1 MIRPHLIV
9 LMFLSL
15 GLAACASSPS
25 TQTPSGFS
33 SPIPNR
39 LTSPDNG
46 QGGDQGPTVP
56 SQTAPQ
62 MQVVLVPSELVIG
75 PNRFAVGLFDLSG
88 RMISEA
94 AVHLQ
99 YFDLSDPNS
108 PRSESEA
115 EAVRLQMP
123 DGLTTIFA
131 HERDF
136 ARAGNWGVA
145 VEARFPDGTSASR
158 RIAFQVLA
166 TSSTLKVGQQVPRIN
181 TPTAADVRNDLT
193 QLASARA
200 RNPAFYEMS
209 LAKAITTGKPTVFLL
224 ATPAFCQSRL
234 CGPVYDITGELQ
246 KRFGA
251 RVNFIHEEVYTGLP
265 NPAANNWQ
273 VAPAMPA
280 FGLETE
286 PWLYLIDRDGRV
298 AYRVEGLFTAEEV
311 AAHIQAL
318 LNSN

>member
-1 MIRPHLIV
+1 MRLILIL

-15 GLAACASSPS
+15 PLAACAPGLGA
-25 TQTPSGFS
+25 QIPFGFS
-33 SPIPNR
+33 PPIPNR

-46 QGGDQGPTVP
+46 QGGEQGQTVQP
-56 SQTAPQ
+56 QTAAQ

-75 PNRFAVGLFDLSG
+75 PNRFAIGLFDSSG
-88 RMISEA
+88 RMVSEA

-108 PRSESEA
+108 PRPEA
-115 EAVRLQMP
+115 EAEAIRLQTP

-136 ARAGNWGVA
+136 ARSGNWGVA
-145 VEARFPDGTSASR
+145 VEARFPDGTSSTR

-166 TSSTLKVGQQVPRIN
+166 TSPTLKIGQQVPRID
-181 TPTAADVRNDLT
+181 TPTAADVKNDLT
-193 QLASARA
+193 QLASASV

-234 CGPVYDITGELQ
+234 CGPVYDITGQLQ
-246 KRFGA
+246 KRFGTV
-251 RVNFIHEEVYTGLP
+251 VNFIHEEVYTGLP

-273 VAPAMPA
+273 VAPAMQA

-318 LNSN
+318 LDSN